1 MLDQTGHRQRIKNRF
16 RQEGLDSFEDK
27 HAMELLLFYS
37 IPRKDTKPLAQTL
50 INEFGGL
57 TQVLDASPEQLEK
70 IEGVG
75 ENVSTFLALVREFV
89 RRYNISKQ
97 NGDVPLES
105 LAQCC
110 DFVKPYFEGKR
121 NEVIYLLCLDAKF
134 KVLCC
139 KQVGEGSVNA
149 AAISVRK
156 IVETALNV
164 NATTVVLAHNH
175 PGGLAVPSEEDRQT
189 TYRVAN
195 ALRTVDITLADHIIV
210 ADDEAVSMVSSRM
223 FDPNH
228 IAGIY

>member
-27 HAMELLLFYS
+27 HALELLLCYGL
-37 IPRKDTKPLAQTL
+37 PRKDTKALAQTL

-57 TQVLDASPEQLEK
+57 TQVLDASAEQLEK
-70 IEGVG
+70 ISGVG
-75 ENVSTFLALVREFV
+75 ENVSTFLTLVREFV

-97 NGDVPLES
+97 NSGVPLES
-105 LAQCC
+105 LEHCAEI
-110 DFVKPYFEGKR
+110 VKPYFEGKR

-134 KVLCC
+134 KILCC

-149 AAISVRK
+149 AAVSVRK

-195 ALRTVDITLADHIIV
+195 ALRTVDVILADHIVV
-210 ADDEAVSMVSSRM
+210 ADDDAVSMVQSRF
-223 FDPNH
+223 FDPNN
-228 IAGIY
+228 IDGIY